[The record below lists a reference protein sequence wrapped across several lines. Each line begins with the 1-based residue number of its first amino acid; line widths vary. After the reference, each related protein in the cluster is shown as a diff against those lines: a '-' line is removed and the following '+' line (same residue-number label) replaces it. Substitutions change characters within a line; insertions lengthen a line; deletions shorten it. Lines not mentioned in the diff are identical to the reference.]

1 MYSRDSSK
9 GWTMDSTSVA
19 LVILP
24 SKRPLNCR
32 ESTYIYPILV
42 TTLMTHSR
50 AAADRWLQI
59 DRKSASNNAAALAL
73 GEQGTIYV
81 LATFQ

>member
-1 MYSRDSSK
+1 
-9 GWTMDSTSVA
+9 MDSTSVA

-24 SKRPLNCR
+24 SKRPLNSR
-32 ESTYIYPILV
+32 ELTYIYPLLV